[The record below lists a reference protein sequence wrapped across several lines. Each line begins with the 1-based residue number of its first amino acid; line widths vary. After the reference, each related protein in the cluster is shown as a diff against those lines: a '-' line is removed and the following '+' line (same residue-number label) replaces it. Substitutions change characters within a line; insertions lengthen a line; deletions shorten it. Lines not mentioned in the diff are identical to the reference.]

1 MTPQSRLERFEQRTE
16 WPLAAVAML
25 FLGLY
30 SVQVLARPHGFGADV
45 VRAALFA
52 LYLVFVADY
61 LARLYLADPRG
72 RWFLHH
78 LFDLA
83 IVVLPFLRPLR
94 LLSLAVVI
102 KVLQRA
108 VGHTIRGRV
117 IVYTACGAVLIV
129 YAASLAILEIERQHP
144 GSKIATF
151 GDAVWWSITTV
162 TTVGYGDLSPV
173 TGMGR
178 VVAVALMLAGI
189 SLVGIVTATLASW
202 IVQRVAEEET
212 AATAAHIEEL
222 RAEIRQL
229 AKSGTDSADNGQPV
243 PGPPTEHPP

>member
-16 WPLAAVAML
+16 WPLAAVAIL

-30 SVQVLARPHGFGADV
+30 SVQVLARPQGFGADV

-144 GSKIATF
+144 GSRIATF

-173 TGMGR
+173 TGLGR

-202 IVQRVAEEET
+202 IVQRVAEEDT

-229 AKSGTDSADNGQPV
+229 AKSGTDSADNGQPL
-243 PGPPTEHPP
+243 PGPPTEHPL